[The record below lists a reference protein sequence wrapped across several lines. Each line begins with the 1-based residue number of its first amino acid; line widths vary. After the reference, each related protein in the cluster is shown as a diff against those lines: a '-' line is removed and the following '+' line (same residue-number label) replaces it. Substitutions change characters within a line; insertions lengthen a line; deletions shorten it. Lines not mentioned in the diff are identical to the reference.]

1 MPASRSTP
9 CRPWSIEG
17 LSGNPILPWISE
29 PGASMAPLGIQA
41 FLEEMPSGL
50 DRPCELSRPLH
61 FSSLRRTGRGR
72 SELGRGPAGPA
83 KTAGSKRASRLLI
96 G

>member
-1 MPASRSTP
+1 MPASCRTP

-17 LSGNPILPWISE
+17 LRGHHILPWIYDL
-29 PGASMAPLGIQA
+29 GASMPPVGIQA
-41 FLEEMPSGL
+41 FMEEMPSGL
-50 DRPCELSRPLH
+50 DMPCKLSRLVH

-72 SELGRGPAGPA
+72 FELGRGPAGPA
-83 KTAGSKRASRLLI
+83 KTAGSNRASRLLI